1 MHLLG
6 LVLIFET
13 GPRPMEVDEAAKE
26 LISEATA
33 IAAGVLRTDEENEG
47 APCGNSLVV
56 QHLRVVTRL

>member
-1 MHLLG
+1 
-6 LVLIFET
+6 
-13 GPRPMEVDEAAKE
+13 MEVDEAAKE